1 VDFLM
6 GKNERTSLAL
16 KRPSA
21 GSSEYDRDVL
31 LIFPSSVENHK
42 KMAQTGNIQIEPF
55 CQLQVKKKLWV
66 FQTFFKPLKY
76 ALFSK

>member
-1 VDFLM
+1 M
-6 GKNERTSLAL
+6 GLVITRSLTWGVMFVPETIPFPPL
-16 KRPSA
+16 FEKKSPSV
-21 GSSEYDRDVL
+21 R
-31 LIFPSSVENHK
+31 N
-42 KMAQTGNIQIEPF
+42 GNDGEIEPF